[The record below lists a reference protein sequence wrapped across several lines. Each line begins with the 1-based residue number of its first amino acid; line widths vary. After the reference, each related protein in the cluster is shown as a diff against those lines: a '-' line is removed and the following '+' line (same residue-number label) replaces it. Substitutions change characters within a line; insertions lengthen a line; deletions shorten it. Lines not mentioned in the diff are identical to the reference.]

1 MNDFD
6 KDNLEWFTNAS
17 AKEQREFLEN
27 AEISDLVYMIGLVRQ
42 AISSLHE
49 EELEVIN
56 ADVIAEGC
64 KEANAVLR
72 KFRLNK

>member
-6 KDNLEWFTNAS
+6 KDNLEWFTKAS
-17 AKEQREFLEN
+17 LKEQQEFLEN

-42 AISSLHE
+42 AISTLHE
-49 EELEVIN
+49 EELDIIN
-56 ADVIAEGC
+56 TDVVAEGC

-72 KFRLNK
+72 KFRLGK